1 MFPLNRTGDQEG
13 CTWEDGTVRTPSGF
27 GDAYRAYVEGGWGGL
42 TCNPEF
48 GGLPHTLSVFVEEM
62 LQSSNMALSL
72 YATAR
77 FFVRRLL
84 PNTASLLLTLRA
96 GADTVIG
103 DGSRGVLSRGHLKL
117 VR

>member
-1 MFPLNRTGDQEG
+1 MATRTAP
-13 CTWEDGTVRTPSGF
+13 TSKRW
-27 GDAYRAYVEGGWGGL
+27 AGWGGL

-77 FFVRRLL
+77 FFARRLL

-96 GADTVIG
+96 GADTVMAMEAEAF
-103 DGSRGVLSRGHLKL
+103 
-117 VR
+117 